1 MMRIFRSADY
11 RRMPWKNGGG
21 ETTEIAVSP
30 DGASADGF
38 DWRLS
43 MATVASGGP
52 FSVFAGIDRTLA
64 VLDGDGLS
72 LTIEGM
78 GTIELATGS
87 APLPF
92 PGDARTSAELSGGTV
107 IDLNIMTRRG
117 RLAHKMR
124 RLDVSGAMEIAVA
137 AAELLVFCQRGTCR
151 LATASETAVL
161 GPLDTAHFSAAP
173 RTLRVESD
181 APARLFLIELSPEP
195 HAQ

>member
-1 MMRIFRSADY
+1 MRIFRAADY

-30 DGASADGF
+30 EGASVDDF

-52 FSVFAGIDRTLA
+52 FSVFSGIDRTLA

-72 LTIEGM
+72 LTVEGM
-78 GTIELATGS
+78 GTTELTAGS

-92 PGDARTSAELSGGTV
+92 PGDAPTGAELIGSTV

-151 LATASETAVL
+151 LAAGPETVAL
-161 GPLDTAHFSAAP
+161 GPLDTVHFGAVP
-173 RTLRVESD
+173 RTLRLEAD
-181 APARLFLIELSPEP
+181 ARARLFLIELSPKQ
-195 HAQ
+195 HVQ

>member
-1 MMRIFRSADY
+1 MRIFRAADY

-30 DGASADGF
+30 EGASVDDF

-72 LTIEGM
+72 LTVEGM
-78 GTIELATGS
+78 GTTELTTGS

-92 PGDARTSAELSGGTV
+92 PGDAPTGAELIGGTV
-107 IDLNIMTRRG
+107 TDLNIMTRRG
-117 RLAHKMR
+117 RLSHRMR
-124 RLDVSGAMEIAVA
+124 RLDVSGTVDIA
-137 AAELLVFCQRGTCR
+137 AAASGLLVFCQSGACHVS
-151 LATASETAVL
+151 AGGAAVAL
-161 GPLDTAHFSAAP
+161 GALDTAHFDDARQTVRIQTDAA
-173 RTLRVESD
+173 
-181 APARLFLIELSPEP
+181 ARLFLIELSPESR
-195 HAQ
+195 AQ

>member
-1 MMRIFRSADY
+1 MRIFRAADY

-30 DGASADGF
+30 EGASVDDF

-64 VLDGDGLS
+64 VLEGEGLS

-78 GTIELATGS
+78 GTTELTTGS

-92 PGDARTSAELSGGTV
+92 PGDAPTCAGLIGGTV

-124 RLDVSGAMEIAVA
+124 RLDVSGAMEIAVTA
-137 AAELLVFCQRGTCR
+137 AQLLVFCQRGTCH
-151 LATASETAVL
+151 LAAAETVTL
-161 GPLDTAHFSAAP
+161 RPLDTAHFGVAP
-173 RTLRVESD
+173 QTLRVETN
-181 APARLFLIELSPEP
+181 APATLFLIELSPETR
-195 HAQ
+195 AQ